1 MLMFIIYH
9 HFYLQYL
16 HYLVL
21 YIYLEYNNNK
31 ISIYETNDFI
41 IYFTYQ
47 NNYNL
52 PLISIFIF
60 SKLVDKMI
68 IEHFIN
74 QHNNIIYSSIVTK
87 TLELKSSLYFH
98 LLFKNIPNLIKD
110 ILCNIDVF

>member
-1 MLMFIIYH
+1 
-9 HFYLQYL
+9 
-16 HYLVL
+16 
-21 YIYLEYNNNK
+21 
-31 ISIYETNDFI
+31 
-41 IYFTYQ
+41 
-47 NNYNL
+47 
-52 PLISIFIF
+52 
-60 SKLVDKMI
+60 MI